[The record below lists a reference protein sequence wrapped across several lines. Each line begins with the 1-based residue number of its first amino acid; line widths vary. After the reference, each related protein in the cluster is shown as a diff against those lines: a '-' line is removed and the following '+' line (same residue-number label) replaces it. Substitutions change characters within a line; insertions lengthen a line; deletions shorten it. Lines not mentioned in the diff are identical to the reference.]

1 LARLHRPLAA
11 MSKGLLLLFF
21 KKKCFLPVDSTTK
34 PCCIASV
41 GAVFP
46 KAIAAKYIK
55 ESAGNARRDTC
66 LDQYKANKATSG
78 NGGLRWIQKGGGYY
92 SVCSTK
98 LKG

>member
-1 LARLHRPLAA
+1 MFLHLQAFRLACALTA
-11 MSKGLLLLFF
+11 
-21 KKKCFLPVDSTTK
+21 TTSVAVAQTAQTTPAK
-34 PCCIASV
+34 PAVSH
-41 GAVFP
+41 AVFP